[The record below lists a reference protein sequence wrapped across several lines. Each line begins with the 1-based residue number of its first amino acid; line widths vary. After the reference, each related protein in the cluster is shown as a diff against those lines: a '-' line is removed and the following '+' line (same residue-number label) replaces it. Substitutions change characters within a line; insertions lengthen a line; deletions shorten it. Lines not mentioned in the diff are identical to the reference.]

1 MAKLITSN
9 NAVGTIDNGLS
20 STATTLVLNSLTN
33 FPFLVDA
40 GDYCI
45 LTLIRE
51 SDGALEYVK
60 CTSQNVNNRSYEI
73 TRGQEGSTPLVF
85 LEGDSVRNL
94 LTAEQ
99 IDSFL
104 SSEGDT
110 STGSYTFGALSIGT
124 GGPLA
129 LTLNDGYGNTNVCF
143 NHKSGKADQNGN
155 AGRITVNTDAISSPT
170 MDFQLGANLSSGTP
184 TSLTDGMILSQTDL
198 KPKTADT
205 VSLGSSDRA
214 WDDLWLNGTIDIG
227 ATTLSSSQLKI
238 GPTVLDTNRMELGDN
253 SNTFTYIDL
262 HATSDASQSD
272 YSSRISRG
280 GGVNGVFEILNKGTG
295 NLRLESGSGVIL
307 DPTNNLISVSDSK
320 IIDLVNPTSAQD
332 AATKAYVDSIGGYGA
347 LLASVSLNNATD
359 ENGAWI
365 TWNATWDSYDFV
377 QLVGESI
384 TTNSNGGWIQV
395 RRKDSQGSTFGST
408 IASGAP
414 SGNLFDALAPGGLLF
429 LTNNGFKASFMYEMS
444 LGGATL
450 TPMLQRLNA
459 ANQGALPVLPQ
470 GHYTDTVGATGV
482 PGVTLDSDPNY
493 IDVPHDPAGTWG
505 FECRPNNGVTLTGG
519 NFRLYGFNY
528 PT

>member
-73 TRGQEGSTPLVF
+73 IRGQEGSTPLVF

-104 SSEGDT
+104 SSAGGT
-110 STGSYTFGALSIGT
+110 STGSYTFGDLSIGT

-155 AGRITVNTDAISSPT
+155 AGRITVNTDAVSNPT
-170 MDFQLGANLSSGTP
+170 MDFQLGDNLTSGTP
-184 TSLTDGMILSQTDL
+184 TPLTDGMTLSQTNL
-198 KPKTADT
+198 KPRIADT
-205 VSLGSSDRA
+205 VSLGTSDRP

-227 ATTLSSSQLKI
+227 ATTLSSSQLKV
-238 GPTVLDTNRMELGDN
+238 GPTVLDANRMELGDN
-253 SNTFTYIDL
+253 SNSITYIDL

-272 YSSRISRG
+272 YSARISRG
-280 GGVNGVFEILNKGTG
+280 SGVNGVLELHNKGAGNIILNPAS
-295 NLRLESGSGVIL
+295 NAISCSSSRLINV
-307 DPTNNLISVSDSK
+307 N
-320 IIDLVNPTSAQD
+320 NPTSAQD

-347 LLASVSLNNATD
+347 LLALVDLNGKSGRNYID
-359 ENGAWI
+359 WGASWV
-365 TWNATWDSYDFV
+365 SYDFLQITV
-377 QLVGESI
+377 TGVKCTTFLNDNFGIMLVD
-384 TTNSNGGWIQV
+384 NSLTPE
-395 RRKDSQGSTFGST
+395 TFT
-408 IASGAP
+408 DDISGANSIISP
-414 SGNLFDALAPGGLLF
+414 TFNILGLDDE
-429 LTNNGFKASFMYEMS
+429 TSFTYEMVPGS
-444 LGGATL
+444 SKM
-450 TPMLQRLNA
+450 TPMLVRSSPGTNISNGYPIL
-459 ANQGALPVLPQ
+459 NQGLVFPDDFSGLGQ
-470 GHYTDTVGATGV
+470 TTN
-482 PGVTLDSDPNY
+482 NY
-493 IDVPHDPAGTWG
+493 IYWKNLPLDLGAAGYKIG
-505 FECRPNNGVTLTGG
+505 YEVEENPLSGG
-519 NFRLYGFNY
+519 TIRVMGFNY